1 MTVLEV
7 HNAIGF
13 ANEED
18 NWELVLSKEHNTHWF
33 SNFNSNMRMKF
44 SIIEK
49 KNSWEI
55 RIIKSESK
63 PEIGDMKTLCEMINS
78 DDIQELLFTKEV
90 KTDRPN

>member
-1 MTVLEV
+1 
-7 HNAIGF
+7 
-13 ANEED
+13 
-18 NWELVLSKEHNTHWF
+18 
-33 SNFNSNMRMKF
+33 MRMKF

>member
-1 MTVLEV
+1 MTILEV

-13 ANEED
+13 SNEED

-33 SNFNSNMRMKF
+33 SNFKNK
-44 SIIEK
+44 IE
-49 KNSWEI
+49 
-55 RIIKSESK
+55 
-63 PEIGDMKTLCEMINS
+63 DMKTLCKMINS